1 MLVAQPIPRCGYI
14 FQQLRL
20 YHLEAV
26 VAERLFQTG
35 TSTSCAWQHI
45 TSRRS
50 CTDVLMGLHLC
61 RPCARLV
68 VLTSEV

>member
-26 VAERLFQTG
+26 VAERLFQDRDVNLLCVA
-35 TSTSCAWQHI
+35 STSQAGGL
-45 TSRRS
+45 
-50 CTDVLMGLHLC
+50 VLMC
-61 RPCARLV
+61 
-68 VLTSEV
+68 